1 MTDIT
6 IANRYAE
13 ALFLLGKEQGSL
25 EALQQ
30 ELDVLHEV
38 FTENPGLVVFFENP
52 RVTARKKKA
61 FVDQVFNGLQNHLK
75 STILLLVERHRI
87 DALPQIA
94 DQFKDKVR
102 DEQGIAK
109 LEVSSVKP
117 VSENRKEEL
126 VQAFKSKL
134 GKKHIEIENKVDP
147 SLIGGLQIRTG
158 NTIYDGSV
166 KGKLNRLNRTIRT
179 RKF

>member
-6 IANRYAE
+6 ISGRYAE
-13 ALFLLGKEQGSL
+13 ALFLLGKEQDAL
-25 EALQQ
+25 ETMQQ
-30 ELDVLHEV
+30 ELDVLRDV
-38 FTENPGLVVFFENP
+38 FNENPSLIVFFENP
-52 RVTARKKKA
+52 RVTARQKKA
-61 FVDQVFNGLQNHLK
+61 FAEQVFTGLHSHLMN
-75 STILLLVERHRI
+75 TIFLLVERHRM

-94 DQFKDKVR
+94 EQFKAKVL

-109 LEVSSVKP
+109 LEVYSVKP
-117 VSENRKEEL
+117 VGENRKEEL

-134 GKKHIEIENKVDP
+134 GKNHIEIDNKVDP
-147 SLIGGLQIRTG
+147 SLIGGLKIRTG

-166 KGKLNRLNRTIRT
+166 KGKLNRLSRTIRT